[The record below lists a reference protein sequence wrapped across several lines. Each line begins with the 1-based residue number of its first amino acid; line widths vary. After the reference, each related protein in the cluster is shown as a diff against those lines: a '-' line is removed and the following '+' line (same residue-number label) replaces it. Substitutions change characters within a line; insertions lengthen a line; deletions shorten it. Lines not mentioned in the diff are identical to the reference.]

1 MCRIVSTLRLYG
13 EIVKEEDMLE
23 KAFSTF
29 HASNL
34 LHTCLI
40 LAEEN
45 NQLLLH
51 NHQNHPAGSAPI
63 PDQSQVVP
71 KANATSYQRGRWR
84 GQGRG
89 HYQTIMENSGASL
102 QDCAKATI
110 LLRHH
115 LHEDLKAQYL
125 TIKSPYELWKNLKDR
140 FDHQRTIILPRAR
153 FEWMH
158 LRLQDFKNI
167 SEYNSKMCRIVSTL
181 RLYGEIVKEEDMLE
195 KAFSTFHASNLLH
208 TCLILAE
215 ENNQLLLHNHQNHPA
230 GSAPIPD
237 QSQVVPKA
245 NATSYQRGRW
255 RGQGRGH
262 YRNCGGKGQGKGRNN
277 TWINS
282 NIQRN
287 NENKPKKPN
296 QQDKPQGENICFRCG
311 KAGHWSRI
319 CRAPAH
325 VMTAYQDSLQDK
337 DVKTNFAN
345 ASPTDLEAYNTEFE
359 TSDFLNLDEKDG
371 SLPEMD
377 ALVGE
382 FTLEDNFL
390 LG

>member
-1 MCRIVSTLRLYG
+1 
-13 EIVKEEDMLE
+13 
-23 KAFSTF
+23 
-29 HASNL
+29 
-34 LHTCLI
+34 
-40 LAEEN
+40 
-45 NQLLLH
+45 
-51 NHQNHPAGSAPI
+51 
-63 PDQSQVVP
+63 
-71 KANATSYQRGRWR
+71 
-84 GQGRG
+84 
-89 HYQTIMENSGASL
+89 MENSGAFL

-181 RLYGEIVKEEDMLE
+181 RRYGEIVKEEDMLE

-287 NENKPKKPN
+287 NGNKPKN
-296 QQDKPQGENICFRCG
+296 YLS
-311 KAGHWSRI
+311 W
-319 CRAPAH
+319 
-325 VMTAYQDSLQDK
+325 
-337 DVKTNFAN
+337 KT
-345 ASPTDLEAYNTEFE
+345 
-359 TSDFLNLDEKDG
+359 
-371 SLPEMD
+371 
-377 ALVGE
+377 
-382 FTLEDNFL
+382 
-390 LG
+390 